1 MHETITKGSFLQW
14 SSLPVKKNIWV
25 SIGVILFLFAI
36 WFSVYLTTSN
46 PFLVA
51 LSVLIM
57 LGSLSSFFLP
67 TQYLL
72 DDDKVRIKFF
82 FTIREKKW
90 GMFRSC
96 YVDKN
101 GVLLSPFDKPS
112 RLENFRGLYIRFD
125 RNRDQVVDFIKTKI
139 NKGNKINDG

>member
-14 SSLPVKKNIWV
+14 SSLPVKKNTWV

-36 WFSVYLTTSN
+36 WLIVYFTTSN

-51 LSVLIM
+51 LSVLIL

-67 TQYLL
+67 TRYLL

-82 FTIREKKW
+82 FTVKEKKW
-90 GMFRSC
+90 EMFRSY

-125 RNRDQVVDFIKTKI
+125 RNKDQVVDFVKEKIK
-139 NKGNKINDG
+139 NQ

>member
-1 MHETITKGSFLQW
+1 MHKTITKGSFLQW